1 VKSIPFE
8 TFCSDPQL
16 VGEAISK
23 PWSVFYRAIEG
34 LPLNAEETEIFCACS
49 GRETYEPRVYNEA
62 TALAGRRSEKTS
74 TGLKYMLWKLLTTPE
89 WLKKHRGTI
98 RIPIVAQDMRIAKDI
113 KKTAQDLVLNSPLLK
128 NEVAEVLATEIQFRN
143 GICLTVY
150 PATWSSTRGLSC
162 PAGFLDELAFVTIDG
177 GSDVELVRQIKP
189 TMLRYGA
196 LRRLLKLTTPW
207 QKSGLVYDEFSH
219 RNERPDLLVWQAS
232 TAFMTPRVAA
242 ELLEKER
249 TSDPTYFAREYEA
262 IFTDDLECFIPAAD
276 VDMAIRK
283 GVRERPFVPELKQAY
298 VAAIDAS
305 SLTGRDR
312 FVFGIA
318 HPAICGSAGRG
329 TTIDVLR
336 GWTRSTVNQTCD
348 EIAALA
354 KSFEIRTITAD
365 QHGYAFLRELMAQ
378 RGIALKQLPFTSRSK
393 PEIFIGMKIAFA
405 QARVQLLDHPEAA
418 RELRALESKRTSG
431 GHYQIAAPRSLH
443 DDFATC
449 CGLLI
454 HELKDSNTSPGFLL
468 VSDGPGRP
476 PREVSANGP
485 ITDWRDPR
493 FYRGRTHF

>member
-8 TFCSDPQL
+8 VFCSDPQL
-16 VGEAISK
+16 VGEPISK

-34 LPLNAEETEIFCACS
+34 LPLDAEETEIFCVCS
-49 GRETYEPRVYNEA
+49 GRDSYVPRVYTEA

-74 TGLKYMLWKLLTTPE
+74 TGLKYMLWKLLSTPE

-113 KKTAQDLVLNSPLLK
+113 KKTAQDFVLNSPLLK

-162 PAGFLDELAFVTIDG
+162 PGGFLDELAFVTIDG
-177 GSDVELVRQIKP
+177 GSDVELVRQIRP

-196 LRRLLKLTTPW
+196 LKRLLKLTTPW
-207 QKSGLVYDEFSH
+207 QRSGLVYDEFSH
-219 RNERPDLLVWQAS
+219 RGERPDLLVWQAS
-232 TAFMTPRVAA
+232 TQFMTPRVSA

-276 VDMAIRK
+276 VDLAIRK
-283 GVRERPFVPELKQAY
+283 GVKERPFIPTIKGHYFGV
-298 VAAIDAS
+298 IDAS

-312 FVFGIA
+312 FVFGIG
-318 HPAICGSAGRG
+318 HPASCGSAGMG
-329 TTIDVLR
+329 TAIDVLR
-336 GWTRSTVNQTCD
+336 GWTRSTVNQVCD
-348 EIAALA
+348 EVAAIAKAF
-354 KSFEIRTITAD
+354 SIHTITAD

-378 RGIALKQLPFTSRSK
+378 RGISLKQLPFTSRSK
-393 PEIFIGMKIAFA
+393 PEIFIGMKVAFA

-431 GHYQIAAPRSLH
+431 GHYQISAPRSLH
-443 DDFATC
+443 DDFATSVA
-449 CGLLI
+449 LLI
-454 HELKDSNTSPGFLL
+454 HETKESNSGAGFLI
-468 VSDGPGRP
+468 V
-476 PREVSANGP
+476 NGAVVGDTP
-485 ITDWRDPR
+485 NWKDPR
-493 FYRGRTHF
+493 FYQAPKRHF